1 MALPRRPTE
10 KFALDPRLELLS
22 ALVLLARPRRVLL
35 AYADKVR
42 RHFGPFSGHPAV
54 AELRRLLASGV
65 PEPLFAELTL
75 LGPGAGSLL
84 TPELSSFLGLVRDFS
99 RASGAEAFFAAR
111 AKDHGVFVA
120 LARAE
125 AAKGQ
130 PPEEVAAYLRMR
142 FPGACRFLLAPL
154 LPPSFAV
161 NVSGGAA
168 ELRVR
173 GGAFGRRGLTFEYD
187 AFDCCPAH
195 ELTHTAL
202 TPLLEG
208 SRAAFEAWPGKPPK
222 ACRDASSWS
231 GCVEEHLVRAI
242 TLRAL
247 KLAGD
252 ERRYRALLGRWGRGG
267 YPYLAAV
274 CAALEEF
281 ERSADAD
288 FAAFY
293 PRLLAPFLLE
303 S

>member
-1 MALPRRPTE
+1 MPLSRRPTE

-22 ALVLLARPRRVLL
+22 ALVLLARPRRVPL

-42 RHFGPFSGHPAV
+42 RHFSPFSGHPAA
-54 AELRRLLASGV
+54 AELRRLLSSGV
-65 PEPLFAELTL
+65 PEPLFAELAL
-75 LGPGAGSLL
+75 RGPGSGRLL
-84 TPELSSFLGLVRDFS
+84 TPELSSFLGLAAGFS
-99 RASGAEAFFAAR
+99 KASGAEAFFAAR

-120 LARAE
+120 LARSE

-130 PPEEVAAYLRMR
+130 PPDEVASYLRLR
-142 FPGACRFLLAPL
+142 FPDCRFLLAPL
-154 LPPSFAV
+154 LPPAFAA
-161 NVSGGAA
+161 NVPAGAA

-187 AFDCCPAH
+187 AFECCPAH

-202 TPLLEG
+202 TPLIEG
-208 SRAAFEAWPGKPPK
+208 SRREFESWPGKPPK

-252 ERRYRALLGRWGRGG
+252 ERRYLALLGRWGRGG

-274 CAALEEF
+274 CAGLSEF
-281 ERSADAD
+281 ERSPDAD